1 MRQGPESRIVASI
14 RSYLRARPKTWHVKI
29 WGGGVFQQ
37 AGLPDLLGVTDGRFF
52 AFEVKIPGKTATP
65 LQGATLAAI
74 RRAGGIAETVT
85 SVDQVRFVLDGPRE
99 TNLGYPEDT
108 Q

>member
-1 MRQGPESRIVASI
+1 MQGPEKRIPDCILA
-14 RSYLRARPKTWHVKI
+14 YLRSRPSTWRFKVGAGPWQI
-29 WGGGVFQQ
+29 
-37 AGLPDLLGVTDGRFF
+37 AGLPDIIGVTDGRFF

-85 SVDQVRFVLDGPRE
+85 SLDQVRFVLDGPRE

>member
-1 MRQGPESRIVASI
+1 MKGPEKRITDCILA
-14 RSYLRARPKTWHVKI
+14 YLRSRPSTWRFKVGAGPWQI
-29 WGGGVFQQ
+29 
-37 AGLPDLLGVTDGRFF
+37 AGLPDIIGVTDGRFF
-52 AFEVKIPGKTATP
+52 AFEVKVPGKTATP

-74 RRAGGIAETVT
+74 KRAGGIAETVT
-85 SVDQVRFVLDGPRE
+85 SLDQVRFVLDGPRE

>member
-1 MRQGPESRIVASI
+1 MKGPEKRITDCILA
-14 RSYLRARPKTWHVKI
+14 YLRARPRTWRVKI
-29 WGGGVFQQ
+29 WGGGFMVS
-37 AGLPDLLGVTDGRFF
+37 GLPDVIGCADGKFF

-85 SVDQVRFVLDGPRE
+85 SLDQVRFVLDGPCE
-99 TNLGYPEDT
+99 ANLGYPEDT